1 MTLVQRRKCLP
12 LVFISAVPEKATPA
26 TASASRPQP
35 LFHRLTDRRGAPI
48 DFTIDGEPARALSGD
63 LLITAIL
70 SHRENLRRFEFA
82 PAMRAGFCLMGA
94 CQDCWV
100 ELAGGR
106 RVRACSTA
114 VEPGMA
120 VLVETGR
127 R

>member
-1 MTLVQRRKCLP
+1 MTP
-12 LVFISAVPEKATPA
+12 PE
-26 TASASRPQP
+26 SRPQP
-35 LFHRLTDRRGAPI
+35 LFHRLGGRRGAPI
-48 DFTIDGEPARALSGD
+48 DFTIDGEPARAFSGD

-70 SHRENLRRFEFA
+70 THRGNLRRFEFA
-82 PAMRAGFCLMGA
+82 PTMRAGFCLMGA

-100 ELAGGR
+100 ELADGR
-106 RVRACSTA
+106 RVQACSTT